1 MVGRAGHD
9 GGRGTSVISQH
20 QDGGWRTLDV
30 SPGENVEVMVHEDPG
45 PDVLRTWDLLV
56 DRTPG
61 TDVTQFSVWA
71 GLRGRVGFSPLYL
84 MAYRGAELVGGAQIF
99 TRRVPVLGGVG
110 YLPYGPL
117 VAPDVA
123 APDDIRRALAD
134 ALAVVGRRR
143 LRILF
148 IQPPEGAQETSSEL
162 LRRGFRPSSAG
173 IAPEGSIRI
182 DLTSDLADIRSRFGK
197 RLKSWTNRW
206 ESRGVA
212 IRAGDER
219 DVPLLAELMATSAH
233 HQGYTPL
240 PVDYMAALY
249 RELAATGHAVL
260 FVGEVNGVPVAA
272 DLMTGC
278 GDMVRGRLSG
288 FDRSGEAMRLSV
300 PAAIRWEMIKWAKGQ
315 GYRWFDFGGLRPET
329 LDALLD
335 GHGRSADTV
344 PAADQPK
351 VTFGG
356 TAFRYPTPVEM
367 IRPAVLRTSYDL
379 AWRSA
384 AGRRLFTEVQSLL
397 RRGSRWSGIGGSSR

>member
-1 MVGRAGHD
+1 MMVGGGTAVLPRHQ
-9 GGRGTSVISQH
+9 GGRWTA
-20 QDGGWRTLDV
+20 LDV
-30 SPGENVEVMVHEDPG
+30 SPGEDVKVMAREDPG
-45 PDVLRTWDLLV
+45 PDVLRAWDLLV
-56 DRTPG
+56 DRAPG
-61 TDVTQFSVWA
+61 TDVTQLSVWA

-84 MAYRGAELVGGAQIF
+84 LAYRGAELVGGAQIL

-117 VAPDVA
+117 VAPGVA
-123 APDDIRRALAD
+123 AAEDVHRALVD
-134 ALAVVGRRR
+134 ALAVLGRRR

-148 IQPPEGAQETSSEL
+148 VQPPEGAQDTSREL
-162 LRRGFRPSSAG
+162 LRHGFRPSSAG

-182 DLTSDLADIRSRFGK
+182 DLTADLTDIRSRFGK

-219 DVPLLAELMATSAH
+219 DVALLAELMATSAH

-240 PVDYMAALY
+240 PLDYLTALY

-329 LDALLD
+329 LEALLD
-335 GHGRSADTV
+335 GQSRSADTF
-344 PAADQPK
+344 PTADQPK

-367 IRPAVLRTSYDL
+367 IRPAGLRTAYDL

-384 AGRRLFTEVQSLL
+384 AGRRVCSDVQSLL
-397 RRGSRWSGIGGSSR
+397 RRGSR

>member
-1 MVGRAGHD
+1 
-9 GGRGTSVISQH
+9 
-20 QDGGWRTLDV
+20 
-30 SPGENVEVMVHEDPG
+30 
-45 PDVLRTWDLLV
+45 V

-61 TDVTQFSVWA
+61 TDVTQLSIWA
-71 GLRGRVGFSPLYL
+71 GLRARVGFRPLYL
-84 MAYRGAELVGGAQIF
+84 LAYRGTELVGGAQIL
-99 TRRVPVLGGVG
+99 TRRMPVLGAVFSLG

-123 APDDIRRALAD
+123 AADGVRRALVD
-134 ALAVVGRRR
+134 ALAVLGRQR
-143 LRILF
+143 LQILF
-148 IQPPEGAQETSSEL
+148 IQPSEGDHDTSSEL
-162 LRRGFRPSSAG
+162 LQHGFRPSSAG
-173 IAPEGSIRI
+173 IAPGGSIRI
-182 DLTSDLADIRSRFGK
+182 DLTADLAEIRSRFGK

-206 ESRGVA
+206 ESRGVTV
-212 IRAGDER
+212 RAGDER
-219 DVPLLAELMATSAH
+219 DVALLAELMATSAE

-240 PVDYMAALY
+240 PLDYMTALY

-278 GDMVRGRLSG
+278 GEMVRGRLSG

-300 PAAIRWEMIKWAKGQ
+300 PAAIRWEMIKWAKAQ

-335 GHGRSADTV
+335 DHDRSTDTL

-367 IRPAVLRTSYDL
+367 IRPAALRTAYDL

-384 AGRRLFTEVQSLL
+384 AGRRLFSEVQSLL
-397 RRGSRWSGIGGSSR
+397 RRGARMRGTGMSSR

>member
-1 MVGRAGHD
+1 MSPRD
-9 GGRGTSVISQH
+9 QGGRWTA
-20 QDGGWRTLDV
+20 LDA
-30 SPGENVEVMVHEDPG
+30 SPGEAVEVMARSDPG
-45 PDVLRTWDLLV
+45 PDVLRAWDLLV

-61 TDVTQFSVWA
+61 TDVTQLSVWA
-71 GLRGRVGFSPLYL
+71 GLRGRAGFSPLYL
-84 MAYRGAELVGGAQIF
+84 LAYRGAELVGGAQIL
-99 TRRVPVLGGVG
+99 TRQVPALGGVG

-123 APDDIRRALAD
+123 AADDVRRTLVD
-134 ALAVVGRRR
+134 ALAVLGRRR
-143 LRILF
+143 LRVLF
-148 IQPPEGAQETSSEL
+148 VQPPEGAQDTSSEL
-162 LRRGFRPSSAG
+162 LRRGFRASSAG

-182 DLTSDLADIRSRFGK
+182 DLTAELADIRSRFGK

-260 FVGEVNGVPVAA
+260 FVGEVNGTPVAA

-278 GDMVRGRLSG
+278 GDMLRGRLSG
-288 FDRSGEAMRLSV
+288 FDRSSDAMRLSV

-335 GHGRSADTV
+335 GDGRSTDTL
-344 PAADQPK
+344 PTADQPK

-367 IRPAVLRTSYDL
+367 IRPVALRTAYDL

-384 AGRRLFTEVQSLL
+384 AGRRLFSDVQSLL
-397 RRGSRWSGIGGSSR
+397 RRGSRWRGTGVSSR

>member
-1 MVGRAGHD
+1 MAC
-9 GGRGTSVISQH
+9 
-20 QDGGWRTLDV
+20 
-30 SPGENVEVMVHEDPG
+30 EDPG
-45 PDVLRTWDLLV
+45 PDVLEAWDLLV

-61 TDVTQFSVWA
+61 TDVTQLSAWA

-84 MAYRGAELVGGAQIF
+84 LAYRGTELAGGAQIL
-99 TRRVPVLGGVG
+99 TRQVPVLGAVG

-117 VAPDVA
+117 VAPDVVA
-123 APDDIRRALAD
+123 ADDVRRALVD
-134 ALAVVGRRR
+134 ALAVLSRRR

-148 IQPPEGAQETSSEL
+148 VQPPEGAQDTSSEL
-162 LRRGFRPSSAG
+162 LRCGFRPSSAG
-173 IAPEGSIRI
+173 IAPGGSIRI
-182 DLTSDLADIRSRFGK
+182 DLAADLADIRSRFGK

-240 PVDYMAALY
+240 PLDYMTALY

-335 GHGRSADTV
+335 GHDRGADTL
-344 PAADQPK
+344 PTADQPK

-367 IRPAVLRTSYDL
+367 IRPAALRTAYDL

-397 RRGSRWSGIGGSSR
+397 RRGARWRGIGVSSR